1 MDDIDRSILEALK
14 ANSRITVSDIS
25 KQVMLSVPAVTER
38 IRKMDE
44 SGLIEGYSIKIN
56 RAKSGYNLL
65 AFVLVV
71 IDRTEQIPAFRSFV
85 MESGEVLECHHLAGE
100 YDYLLKVLVKD
111 TEELETF
118 LTRTLKSVPG
128 VIRSNTMISLSSLKE
143 NWNR

>member
-1 MDDIDRSILEALK
+1 M
-14 ANSRITVSDIS
+14 
-25 KQVMLSVPAVTER
+25 
-38 IRKMDE
+38 
-44 SGLIEGYSIKIN
+44 
-56 RAKSGYNLL
+56 
-65 AFVLVV
+65 
-71 IDRTEQIPAFRSFV
+71 
-85 MESGEVLECHHLAGE
+85 LECHHLAGE

>member
-1 MDDIDRSILEALK
+1 MDDIDRSILNELK
-14 ANSRITVSDIS
+14 ANSRMTVSDIS
-25 KQVMLSVPAVTER
+25 KKVKLSVPAVTER

-44 SGLIEGYSIKIN
+44 SGLIEGYSVKIN
-56 RAKSGYNLL
+56 RAKSGYKLL

-85 MESGEVLECHHLAGE
+85 TESSEVLECHHLAGE

-111 TEELETF
+111 TEVLETF